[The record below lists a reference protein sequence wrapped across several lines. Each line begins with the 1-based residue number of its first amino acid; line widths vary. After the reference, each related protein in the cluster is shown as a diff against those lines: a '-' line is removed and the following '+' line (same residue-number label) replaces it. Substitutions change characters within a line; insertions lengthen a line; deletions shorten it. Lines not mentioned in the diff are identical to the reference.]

1 MPTESKQ
8 TETSED
14 TVIQTIQMG
23 CSKRIARRFTT
34 HSLNMERLLA
44 TSFQQQ
50 QIHLET
56 AHCRR
61 QSCDFLLVLY
71 KKNTSQSGNQA
82 QTVVQKHKTEKPF
95 QRMCSFHIAELL
107 SRLWFL
113 ETSCWFVCSER
124 FLHYT
129 SLPLL
134 HPTPVKNHQMKIT

>member
-1 MPTESKQ
+1 MPTEPKQ

-71 KKNTSQSGNQA
+71 KKIQVSLEIRHKQWYKSIKQKNLFKECARSILQNSYLGSGFWKLPA
-82 QTVVQKHKTEKPF
+82 GLFVRRGFFTTPLFHSYIPPLSKTTK
-95 QRMCSFHIAELL
+95 
-107 SRLWFL
+107 
-113 ETSCWFVCSER
+113 
-124 FLHYT
+124 
-129 SLPLL
+129 
-134 HPTPVKNHQMKIT
+134 